1 MIYTSGRVLCI
12 SVQRASAFFFFFF
25 FLASH
30 PGVAESTDDERE
42 RETITGPWRKKKG
55 MGEEP

>member
-1 MIYTSGRVLCI
+1 MIYASGRVLCI

-25 FLASH
+25 LASH
-30 PGVAESTDDERE
+30 PGVAGSTDDERE
-42 RETITGPWRKKKG
+42 RETITGPWKKKKG